1 MTRDEQLISLCQSL
15 IRIPSLSGQE
25 EQVARFIEKTMHAY
39 GYDEVQIDKHGSVLG
54 CIRGKRPGKRILMD
68 GHIDTVDIADRD
80 RWTHDPFGAEIE
92 NGRIYGRGT
101 SDMKGSVSAMISA
114 AARFAEDTNRD
125 FAGSI
130 YVSGSV
136 HEECFE
142 GVATREI
149 SRLAEPD
156 YVIIGEATST
166 TLKIGQRGRAEVVL
180 ETIGKP
186 CHSSNPEAGINA
198 VYHMSA
204 LIEEIQKLTFRHHPV
219 LGDGILVLTD
229 IISSPYPGAS
239 VVPSLCR
246 ATFDRRTLVGET
258 EESVLAQ
265 VNEVIDKVKA
275 QIPQLNARCYLAE
288 GQEACWTGE
297 RISAKRFFPAW
308 LLREDDEYV
317 QKVRAGLEKA
327 GIHAPISHFAF
338 CTNGS
343 HFCGER
349 GIPTIGFGPSLE
361 CLAHVVD
368 EYIEIEQLLKA
379 CEGFCGIL
387 SELTK

>member
-219 LGDGILVLTD
+219 LGAGILVLTD

-275 QIPQLNARCYLAE
+275 RIPQLNARCYLAE

-297 RISAKRFFPAW
+297 HISAKRFFPAW

-327 GIHAPISHFAF
+327 GIYAPISHFAF

>member
-114 AARFAEDTNRD
+114 AARFAKDTNRD

-275 QIPQLNARCYLAE
+275 RIPQLNARCYLAE

-343 HFCGER
+343 HFCGEQ